1 MGSDFFASKGSCD
14 AARQLWTAEMICDV
28 LGVHVG
34 TCETNYDLL
43 CTCRR
48 NIRGLVIVE
57 MGQGH
62 VKRNICC
69 ETYGLTISE

>member
-1 MGSDFFASKGSCD
+1 MRSDVLVNKGSCD
-14 AARQLWTAEMICDV
+14 AMRRLWAAEKICDV

-34 TCETNYDLL
+34 TCETNYDVL

-48 NIRGLVIVE
+48 NIRGLTILE

-62 VKRNICC
+62 VNCNRCC
-69 ETYGLTISE
+69 ET

>member
-1 MGSDFFASKGSCD
+1 MGSDFLDNKGSRD
-14 AARQLWTAEMICDV
+14 AARRLWTAEKICDV

-34 TCETNYDLL
+34 TCETNYDVL

-48 NIRGLVIVE
+48 NIRSLTILE

-62 VKRNICC
+62 VNYNRYC
-69 ETYGLTISE
+69 ET